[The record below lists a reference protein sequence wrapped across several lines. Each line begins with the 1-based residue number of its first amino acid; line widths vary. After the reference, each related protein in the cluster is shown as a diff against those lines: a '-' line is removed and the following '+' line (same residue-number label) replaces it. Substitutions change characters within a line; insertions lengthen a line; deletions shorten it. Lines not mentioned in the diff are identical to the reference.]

1 MKLKKITMATKGRIR
16 GKRVTKETA
25 ELMVAKNKVIEME
38 IVNSNQIQIIGGRA
52 NKCFLM
58 E

>member
-1 MKLKKITMATKGRIR
+1 MKFKKITMATKGRIR

-25 ELMVAKNKVIEME
+25 ELMVAKVIEME

>member
-1 MKLKKITMATKGRIR
+1 MATKGRIR